1 MKGNKKMKNSTKKGR
16 RWIYLLFFTI
26 GILFLLGL
34 LLTPAN
40 PLHLVLICSILF
52 AIGLYA
58 FKERSFIFAL
68 KVFIISFIALSL
80 IFGAFLIIWTA
91 HEHTGA
97 ISIEKFDT
105 LEEILEKYR
114 PPEKVEYVE
123 ITEEELKEYPAL
135 AKAIS
140 GEGCKKLN
148 EDSWELEVHL
158 DEWIR
163 TFEFIEGKCK
173 DVPFINGPFIKIG
186 EKYYEVLL
194 GTVTGPGVPD
204 SKEVIHIK
212 KFDTPEEILEE
223 YRPHIKVEPIEITEE
238 ELEEYPALKKAIS
251 GEGCTKYNEDR
262 WSLKV
267 HPKEYKR
274 TSLFIGKKR
283 HEYLFSMDRELE
295 GDLNKGIITLELKN
309 AFESKGFQL
318 SENFTIGIIKYDSVY
333 DKWRIYDEER
343 GKSYD
348 VWEEDGKLNVY
359 DGKARYSC
367 FKVGEKYYEV
377 GFPTA

>member
-1 MKGNKKMKNSTKKGR
+1 MKNTTKKGR

-26 GILFLLGL
+26 GILSLPLSIFLGGL
-34 LLTPAN
+34 LASADLI
-40 PLHLVLICSILF
+40 HLDGPSELLFALLICSILF
-52 AIGLYA
+52 TLGLYA
-58 FKERSFIFAL
+58 YNKELSFIFVLKLFIISIVTSFSIFYVSLFLGLLPPLFPLLILLILFVIGLIAFNEYPLINFAL
-68 KVFIISFIALSL
+68 KAFAISFIALFL
-80 IFGAFLIIWTA
+80 IFGGFLMWSA
-91 HEHTGA
+91 QEHTGA

-105 LEEILEKYR
+105 LEEILKKYR

-158 DEWIR
+158 DESMR

-186 EKYYEVLL
+186 EKYYEVSL

-204 SKEVIHIK
+204 SKEVIYIK

-223 YRPHIKVEPIEITEE
+223 YRPHIKAEPIEITEE

-251 GEGCTKYNEDR
+251 GEGFKKYNEDR

-267 HPKEYKR
+267 HPEEWKR
-274 TSLFIGKKR
+274 TRVFIG
-283 HEYLFSMDRELE
+283 E
-295 GDLNKGIITLELKN
+295 KG
-309 AFESKGFQL
+309 S
-318 SENFTIGIIKYDSVY
+318 
-333 DKWRIYDEER
+333 
-343 GKSYD
+343 
-348 VWEEDGKLNVY
+348 NVI
-359 DGKARYSC
+359 
-367 FKVGEKYYEV
+367 KVGEVYYEV
-377 GFPTA
+377 GFVTA